1 MQLASNNTILDKVK
15 KLLSLAKSDNGH
27 EADLALSKATSL
39 AAEHGIDLAIASLD
53 CVNCAPEKFK
63 GEQTVIEIGKRQPT
77 IGKYVYWL
85 LQDHFSVKLIFS
97 GNRSWG
103 KKMSILGHKP
113 DVEMANY
120 LYSYLLEEFD
130 RRWIYYCKSNGLSV
144 KEKQTYL
151 FNMYRGLDTKLKDS
165 KTTAIN
171 SRMTEVPEAIRPNVS
186 SQYAIVLKDKAAR
199 IHEFVKE
206 RFPQLRN
213 KSSTSINTTD
223 NEKVANDGFASGFS
237 MNINR
242 PLAGAACLNY

>member
-1 MQLASNNTILDKVK
+1 MQLASNNTILDKVR
-15 KLLSLAKSDNGH
+15 KLLALAKSDNIN
-27 EADLALSKATSL
+27 ESDAALSKASAL
-39 AAEHGIDLAIASLD
+39 AAEHGIDLAISQLD
-53 CVNCAPEKFK
+53 CLNCAPEKFE

-130 RRWIYYCKSNGLSV
+130 RRWSYYAKSNGLSV

-151 FNMYRGLDTKLKDS
+151 FNMYRGLDQKLNES
-165 KTTAIN
+165 KTNAIN
-171 SRMTEVPEAIRPNVS
+171 SRMQEVPEAIRSNVS
-186 SQYAIVLKDKAAR
+186 NQYALVIKDKAMK

-213 KSSTSINTTD
+213 KSSTNIHTTN

-242 PLAGAACLNY
+242 PLAGAKCLN